1 MPNLILHDRKQQ
13 GNRIDSL
20 LCPTR
25 TLALSGMILM
35 FALAG
40 IPAIAQTQPP
50 PEYRRLA
57 REILAELIAINTTQ
71 SRGATP
77 AAQAIAARLRA
88 TGFAESDLV
97 MAGPRAEKM
106 NLVVRLHGRESSRPI
121 LFLAHLDVVEARAED
136 WTVDPWRLTERDG
149 WFYGRGALDIKDEV
163 TDLVTNLIRL
173 KREGFTPARD
183 IVIALTDDE
192 EGGDA
197 NGAAWLLANRRTLVD
212 AEYVINADV
221 GGAQIQN
228 GRRVRNPIQTS
239 EKGYVTWQLEVTNP
253 GGHSA
258 LPRPDNAI
266 YQLADALA
274 RLARYEFP
282 VRLNETTRA
291 WFLSL
296 AEREE
301 GQLREDLRA
310 VTRTP
315 PDDAAVRRLSAA
327 AFYNSTM
334 RTTCVATMVDGGH
347 AENALPQRARAT
359 IQCRLLPGDDP
370 AAVQAALARVIADT
384 GVSITMVGQAY
395 PGTASPLRQDLFQ
408 TIERITSEMWPGVR
422 TLPVMDP
429 WTSDGVH
436 FRRAG
441 IPVYGLS
448 GIFFDMNDNRSHGK
462 DERVGVREFYE
473 GVEFMYRVMR
483 TLAGK

>member
-1 MPNLILHDRKQQ
+1 MLHDRQQQ
-13 GNRIDSL
+13 GNRTDSL
-20 LCPTR
+20 FCPIR
-25 TLALSGMILM
+25 TLTLAALILM
-35 FALAG
+35 LALAG
-40 IPAIAQTQPP
+40 IPAIGQTQPP
-50 PEYRRLA
+50 PGYRSQA

-88 TGFAESDLV
+88 AGFAEDDLIL
-97 MAGPRAEKM
+97 AGPRPEKL
-106 NLVVRLHGRESSRPI
+106 NLVIRLRGRGEARPL

-136 WTVDPWRLTERDG
+136 WTVDPWALTERDG

-163 TDLVTNLIRL
+163 SDLVTNLIRL
-173 KREGFTPARD
+173 KKEKISPARD
-183 IVIALTDDE
+183 IIVALTDDE

-197 NGAAWLLANRRTLVD
+197 NGAAWLLANRRALVD

-228 GRRVRNPIQTS
+228 GRRVRNPVQTG
-239 EKGYVTWQLEVTNP
+239 EKGYVTWQLEVANR

-310 VTRTP
+310 VTLTP
-315 PDDAAVRRLSAA
+315 PDAAAVRRLSEVP
-327 AFYNSTM
+327 FYNSTM
-334 RTTCVATMVDGGH
+334 RTTCVATMIEGGH

-370 AAVQAALARVIADT
+370 AGAQATLARVIADSEI
-384 GVSITMVGQAY
+384 SITMVGPAY
-395 PGTASPLRQDLFQ
+395 PGMASPLRQDLFQ
-408 TIERITSEMWPGVR
+408 TIERITSEMWPEVQ

-483 TLAGK
+483 ALADS

>member
-1 MPNLILHDRKQQ
+1 MKRFFLFL
-13 GNRIDSL
+13 SL
-20 LCPTR
+20 LTFVLIPFSALTLM
-25 TLALSGMILM
+25 LALECS
-35 FALAG
+35 
-40 IPAIAQTQPP
+40 PAPAQTQPP
-50 PEYRRLA
+50 PEYRSLA
-57 REILAELIAINTTQ
+57 HEIFAELISINTTQ

-77 AAQAIAARLRA
+77 ASRAIAARLRA
-88 TGFAESDLV
+88 AGFAEDDLV
-97 MAGPRAEKM
+97 LAGPRPENL
-106 NLVVRLHGRESSRPI
+106 NLVVRLRGRGAGRPI
-121 LFLAHLDVVEARAED
+121 LFIAHLDVVEARAED
-136 WTVDPWRLTERDG
+136 WTVDPWTLTERDG
-149 WFYGRGALDIKDEV
+149 WFYGRGTLDIKCEV

-173 KREGFTPARD
+173 KKERFAPARD
-183 IVIALTDDE
+183 IIVALTDDE

-197 NGAAWLLANRRTLVD
+197 NGAAWLLANRRELVD
-212 AEYVINADV
+212 AEYVINADA

-228 GRRVRNPIQTS
+228 GRRVRNPIQTG

-253 GGHSA
+253 GGPSA

-266 YQLADALA
+266 YRLADALT
-274 RLARYEFP
+274 RLAHYDFP

-296 AEREE
+296 AEREQ

-315 PDDAAVRRLSAA
+315 PDDAAVRRLSEVP
-327 AFYNSTM
+327 FYNSTM
-334 RTTCVATMVDGGH
+334 RTTCVVTMVEGGH

-370 AAVQAALARVIADT
+370 AGVQATLARVIADT
-384 GVSITMVGQAY
+384 GVSITMVGQ
-395 PGTASPLRQDLFQ
+395 PIPSSVSPLRQDLFLS
-408 TIERITSEMWPGVR
+408 IERITSEMWPEVQ

-429 WTSDGVH
+429 WTSDGAH

-448 GIFFDMNDNRSHGK
+448 GIFFDMNDNRAHGK

-473 GVEFMYRVMR
+473 GVEFMHRVMR
-483 TLAGK
+483 TLADK